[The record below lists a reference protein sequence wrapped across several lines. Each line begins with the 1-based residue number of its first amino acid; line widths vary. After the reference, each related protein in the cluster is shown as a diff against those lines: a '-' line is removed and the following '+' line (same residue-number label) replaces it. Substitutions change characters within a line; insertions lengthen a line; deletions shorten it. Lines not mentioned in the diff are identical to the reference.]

1 MSTRRYGLDSYEVRT
16 MYTLQSS
23 PNWAVANDRAVPHC
37 PAPVS
42 VVSRPMPSALL

>member
-1 MSTRRYGLDSYEVRT
+1 
-16 MYTLQSS
+16 MYTLQSMS
-23 PNWAVANDRAVPHC
+23 YCEQAKASAVPHC